1 MLWKGLESVPISLH
15 LANKGNNFQLINDLA
30 KNLRDAPGPSDDSS
44 TVCEASSQMLSVE
57 ESLERNHRALGLLLS
72 SLLLNFDYYF

>member
-1 MLWKGLESVPISLH
+1 MLCKGLESVPISLH

-44 TVCEASSQMLSVE
+44 TVCEAPSQMLSVE
-57 ESLERNHRALGLLLS
+57 ESLERHKTLGLLLS